1 MKPCR
6 LKIITACI
14 NENENESDTE
24 EIHYVSQNK
33 KLSYQYNDDNKISE
47 EEKNINNFQNE
58 EEEKEI
64 IIRDKDE
71 PKTKKRI
78 SKGKVYLID
87 GLFTKNYS
95 GTKKR
100 IFQNKNIDNSLSNEN
115 NDKNTKKLHSR
126 NKNNSNINKKA
137 KKIVYTYK
145 WEHNYDNKINTIY
158 DSKEK
163 VNVPSSNIKEKE
175 KLSSPPKNPPTFD
188 YYHNNKKIDP
198 ISYNEK
204 SQELLNDKSNLNQ
217 ALSYEIDRED
227 ELKGEIIILKN
238 KHEIL
243 FNTLAQ
249 EEKKIKKYKE
259 DTKNK
264 KDYEKIKLNQKN
276 EITNFYNNLNE
287 SLTKGEFLLVTKPD
301 LYNNTDNVN
310 SKNIEKN
317 NNDDNN
323 IDIKENN
330 ITNEI
335 NNNEAKNENINIE
348 TNQEIIK
355 EIESNNELGNYL
367 HYDLIT
373 LLLKGYFINMDLNNI
388 DKILDRIWIKEKPL
402 QTLEILT
409 EELLVNIDNYINNS
423 NSTFINEHNRNII
436 LNYLYSFCNYYNYMT
451 INEFK
456 SVFSDFLG
464 YFIEYNENY
473 LINKL
478 YKYCNGKLSE
488 FIKLLEDIDINKS
501 GKIDIRDFIKA
512 LKEKNLIFN
521 YKNDEEENK
530 KKYNSLEQN
539 DIIDI
544 LQLLIIDMKRNEED
558 LQNNENIFD
567 NENKDNNSNYEEKKN
582 VIKNNI
588 CIYELN
594 YKRIINI
601 IKNNNKNEIPLYK
614 GIIKKYLVD
623 NNINSMMDFMNPL
636 LINNDII
643 INQGLNK
650 FIKNQALNNFLMSN
664 KVIGENEIFLLP
676 SDEESL
682 IDINQLVAEIDKAK
696 PLLNEFEENREK
708 LIHDV
713 INDISDN

>member
-33 KLSYQYNDDNKISE
+33 KFSYHYNDDNRISE
-47 EEKNINNFQNE
+47 EEKNINNLQNE
-58 EEEKEI
+58 EEEREI

-95 GTKKR
+95 GTKKK

-188 YYHNNKKIDP
+188 YYHNNKKIEP

-259 DTKNK
+259 DIKNK

-301 LYNNTDNVN
+301 LYKNTDNVN

-488 FIKLLEDIDINKS
+488 FLKVIQGLDVNKT
-501 GKIDIRDFIKA
+501 GKIEIHGFIKA
-512 LKEKNLIFN
+512 LKEKNLILN
-521 YKNDEEENK
+521 RNK
-530 KKYNSLEQN
+530 EDKMNSLELN
-539 DIIDI
+539 NVIEI
-544 LQLLIIDMKRNEED
+544 LQLLIIDMKRNKMIPEEK
-558 LQNNENIFD
+558 NAIPE
-567 NENKDNNSNYEEKKN
+567 ENKNK
-582 VIKNNI
+582 I
-588 CIYELN
+588 CIYEL
-594 YKRIINI
+594 YYEGIVKIIQEN
-601 IKNNNKNEIPLYK
+601 KNNKVPLYK

-623 NNINSMMDFMNPL
+623 NNLNSMLDFLNPL
-636 LINNDII
+636 LLNHDII
-643 INQGLNK
+643 INKGLNRYL
-650 FIKNQALNNFLMSN
+650 KNQTYNDFLISN
-664 KVIGENEIFLLP
+664 KVIGKNEIFLLP
-676 SDEESL
+676 YKEESL
-682 IDINQLVAEIDKAK
+682 IEINQLVADIDQAK
-696 PLLNEFEENREK
+696 PLLSEFEENKEK
-708 LIHDV
+708 LIND
-713 INDISDN
+713 IFNDISDS

>member
-95 GTKKR
+95 GTKKK
-100 IFQNKNIDNSLSNEN
+100 IFQNKNIDNSPSNEN

-276 EITNFYNNLNE
+276 E
-287 SLTKGEFLLVTKPD
+287 
-301 LYNNTDNVN
+301 
-310 SKNIEKN
+310 
-317 NNDDNN
+317 
-323 IDIKENN
+323 
-330 ITNEI
+330 
-335 NNNEAKNENINIE
+335 NINIE

-501 GKIDIRDFIKA
+501 GKIDIHDFIKA

-558 LQNNENIFD
+558 LQNNDNIFD
-567 NENKDNNSNYEEKKN
+567 NKNKDNNSNYEEKKN

-650 FIKNQALNNFLMSN
+650 FIKNQTLNNFLISN
-664 KVIGENEIFLLP
+664 KVIGESEIFLLP
-676 SDEESL
+676 SNEESL

-713 INDISDN
+713 INDISDNYNNF

>member
-14 NENENESDTE
+14 NPNENESDTE

-33 KLSYQYNDDNKISE
+33 KYSYQYNDDNRISE
-47 EEKNINNFQNE
+47 EEKNINNDFQNE

-71 PKTKKRI
+71 LKSKKRI

-95 GTKKR
+95 GTKKK
-100 IFQNKNIDNSLSNEN
+100 IFQNKSIDNSLSNEN
-115 NDKNTKKLHSR
+115 KDKNTKKLHSR
-126 NKNNSNINKKA
+126 NKNNSHINKNG
-137 KKIVYTYK
+137 KKTTYTYK

-158 DSKEK
+158 DSQAKLK
-163 VNVPSSNIKEKE
+163 IPSSNIKERE
-175 KLSSPPKNPPTFD
+175 KLFSPPKNPPTFD

-198 ISYNEK
+198 ISYKEK
-204 SQELLNDKSNLNQ
+204 NQELINDKSNLNH

-243 FNTLAQ
+243 FNILAQ
-249 EEKKIKKYKE
+249 EENKIKQYKE
-259 DTKNK
+259 DIKNK
-264 KDYEKIKLNQKN
+264 TDYEKIKLNRKN
-276 EITNFYNNLNE
+276 EITNHYNNLNE
-287 SLTKGEFLLVTKPD
+287 SLTKGEILLVTKPNF
-301 LYNNTDNVN
+301 YNKIDNMNANNV
-310 SKNIEKN
+310 EKN
-317 NNDDNN
+317 NNDEDN
-323 IDIKENN
+323 IDKKENS

-335 NNNEAKNENINIE
+335 NNNEAKNENNL
-348 TNQEIIK
+348 EIIK
-355 EIESNNELGNYL
+355 EIEANNDIGNYL
-367 HYDLIT
+367 HYDIIT
-373 LLLKGYFINMDLNNI
+373 LLLKGYFTNMNLSNI
-388 DKILDRIWIKEKPL
+388 DKILDAIWIKEKPL
-402 QTLEILT
+402 QTLETLT
-409 EELLVNIDNYINNS
+409 EELLINIDNFINNS
-423 NSTFINEHNRNII
+423 NSTFINEQNRNII
-436 LNYLYSFCNYYNYMT
+436 INYLYSFCISYNYMT

-456 SVFSDFLG
+456 SLFNDYLG

-501 GKIDIRDFIKA
+501 GKINIHDFIKA

-521 YKNDEEENK
+521 YKNDEEEK
-530 KKYNSLEQN
+530 KKKFNSLEQN

-544 LQLLIIDMKRNEED
+544 LQLLIIDMKRNEGNP
-558 LQNNENIFD
+558 QNNQDMLESQ
-567 NENKDNNSNYEEKKN
+567 NKDNNSNNEENKN
-582 VIKNNI
+582 VIKNDI
-588 CIYELN
+588 CIYDLY
-594 YKRIINI
+594 YKRVINI
-601 IKNNNKNEIPLYK
+601 IKKNSENEMPLYK

-623 NNINSMMDFMNPL
+623 NNINSMMDFINPL
-636 LINNDII
+636 LLNNDII
-643 INQGLNK
+643 INQGQNK
-650 FIKNQALNNFLMSN
+650 FINNQTLNNFLISN

-676 SDEESL
+676 SNEESI
-682 IDINQLVAEIDKAK
+682 IDINQLVAEIDQAK
-696 PLLNEFEENREK
+696 PLMNEFEENREK